1 MLLQDPSENI
11 LDLSRKQALQLELR
25 LNISEY
31 GNLWSE
37 LGDILY
43 DYAIEKTTP
52 KKMSVSTFQFI
63 VLKNFYDEI
72 SNNKPH

>member
-1 MLLQDPSENI
+1 MIVQDPSENF
-11 LDLSRKQALQLELR
+11 LELSRKEALNLELR

-31 GNLWSE
+31 GHLWSD
-37 LGDILY
+37 LGDMLY

-63 VLKNFYDEI
+63 VLENFYNEV
-72 SNNKPH
+72 SNQPH